1 MGAMVQGSQGA
12 RVLGAWV
19 LAGNVV
25 VMVAVAKLGEDG
37 EDRERT
43 PPQEKQKRSVRG
55 QGCTGHASWG
65 AMVQRPS
72 PRGQWST
79 GPGSRNHRGKK
90 KVPRPFL
97 LVTEKPTP
105 EKNKKT

>member
-43 PPQEKQKRSVRG
+43 PPQKKKEA
-55 QGCTGHASWG
+55 QGGKG
-65 AMVQRPS
+65 APGMRPG
-72 PRGQWST
+72 GQWSRGRVPGASGQRAQAPGTT
-79 GPGSRNHRGKK
+79 GGK
-90 KVPRPFL
+90 KVPRLFFWSLRNPPRKR
-97 LVTEKPTP
+97 E
-105 EKNKKT
+105 